1 MDVRAMHYDL
11 KVKLNKVDSQ
21 QFRNLR
27 VPEIDWLLNEAQ
39 EVFIKKIAQPRI
51 KNGYG
56 FEVNQRSIDDVRTI
70 VVDSLT
76 PLVISNF
83 NTQDNSFQAALPA
96 DYMFFISGY
105 ACITKG
111 QCENQR
117 ARMYVKQHDDLHEES
132 PFDSSSFE
140 WREVSVRFFKNG
152 LRVFT
157 DGTFIV
163 ESICEFNY
171 IKQPAYIQ
179 NAQDYVGGTYNL
191 PNGTPLVGFQNCE
204 LPEHTHREIVD
215 LAVLIATGQ
224 IQIPDYQIKQDKIN
238 LLNN

>member
-1 MDVRAMHYDL
+1 L
-11 KVKLNKVDSQ
+11 
-21 QFRNLR
+21 
-27 VPEIDWLLNEAQ
+27 
-39 EVFIKKIAQPRI
+39 FI
-51 KNGYG
+51 
-56 FEVNQRSIDDVRTI
+56 
-70 VVDSLT
+70 
-76 PLVISNF
+76 
-83 NTQDNSFQAALPA
+83 
-96 DYMFFISGY
+96 
-105 ACITKG
+105 
-111 QCENQR
+111 
-117 ARMYVKQHDDLHEES
+117 KQHDDLHEES
-132 PFDSSSFE
+132 PFDCSSFE

-171 IKQPAYIQ
+171 IKKPVYIQ

-191 PNGTPLVGFQNCE
+191 PNGTTLTGFTNCE

-224 IQIPDYQIKQDKIN
+224 LQIPDYQIKQDKIN